1 MNAITDIV
9 IDLNRYPFSKNA
21 LPEIE
26 ENKWVKSQW
35 PLVYLIKNDKSKLA
49 YVGETTNAFNRIKN
63 HLANEDRL
71 VLNTITLIGSNRFNK
86 SATLDIESQ
95 LIQYLSAENTY
106 KLQNGNG
113 GLTHHNYYEKPFYR
127 DIFKEIWARLKSEK
141 LVSKSI
147 EEIENSDL
155 FKYSPYKA
163 LSDDQRASVMEIIN
177 TLNSRQ
183 YPSIFVEGSAGT
195 GKTILATYLMKLLHS
210 PLPATDEIEDLEGYR
225 LEEYRLLE
233 KFHQNFKD
241 ANIGLVVPM
250 TSLRKSLKTVFG
262 AIGGLKKNMVI
273 GPSDAGKKE
282 YDILIVDEAH
292 RLAHRKNLPNYGSFD
307 ATNRSLGLGN
317 EGTQLDW
324 IMRSSKHQIFFYD
337 EAQSIKPSD
346 IPKEKFQ
353 ALKRQSAKPI
363 KLTSQM
369 RVSAG
374 NDYINFVDRLLKCQ
388 PLDNLTIP
396 ENYDFRLFTSFQD
409 FHKEIIVKE
418 KELGLSRLIAGYSWP
433 WISKSDKSLYDI
445 EIEGT
450 KLQWNNVHIDW
461 INSADPKVEVGCI
474 HTTQGYDLNYAGII
488 FGKEITYNKEFN
500 RIEII
505 RENYHDRKGRAGID
519 DDERLKEYIV
529 NIYKTIMYRGIKGT
543 MVYACDPKLREY
555 LASHITIAETTNSDP
570 GEQMEKGSMIRT
582 LNFKD
587 VKPYENAIPLVDIQA
602 AAGSFS
608 ENQQHSELTWI
619 EIPEGIEISEG
630 DFACKVIGES
640 MNKRIPNGSLCLF
653 RKYTGGSRNG
663 KIVLVE
669 LTSMQD
675 ADFGSRY
682 TVKKYESVKNI
693 SVDEWSHES
702 IILKPLSTYAEY
714 SNIVLTEDELVDF
727 RVVGVFD
734 RVIELP

>member
-21 LPEIE
+21 LSEIA

-35 PLVYLIKNDKSKLA
+35 PLVYLIKNDKRKLA

-63 HLANEDRL
+63 HFANEDRL
-71 VLNTITLIGSNRFNK
+71 VLNTITLIGSDRFNK

-163 LSDDQRASVMEIIN
+163 LSDDQRESVMEIIN
-177 TLNSRQ
+177 TLNSQ
-183 YPSIFVEGSAGT
+183 QHPSIFVEGSAGT

-210 PLPATDEIEDLEGYR
+210 PLPAADEIEDLEGYR

-233 KFHQNFKD
+233 TFHQNFGD
-241 ANIGLVVPM
+241 VNIGLVVPM

-262 AIGGLKKNMVI
+262 AIGGLKTNMVI
-273 GPSDAGKKE
+273 GPSDAVKKE

-292 RLAHRKNLPNYGSFD
+292 RLAQRKNIPNYGSFD

-346 IPKEKFQ
+346 IPKEKFNEV
-353 ALKRQSAKPI
+353 KRQSAKPV

-374 NDYINFVDRLLKCQ
+374 SDYINFIDRLLKCE
-388 PLDNLTIP
+388 PLDDLTIP

-433 WISKSDKSLYDI
+433 WISKSDKGLFDI

-488 FGKEITYNKEFN
+488 FGKEITYNRQLN

-505 RENYHDRKGRAGID
+505 RENYHDRNGSAGID
-519 DDERLKEYIV
+519 DDERLKEYVV

-543 MVYACDPKLREY
+543 LVYACNQELRDY
-555 LASHITIAETTNSDP
+555 LATYIKNETSGKSLTFIEEEPILRVLDFQKV
-570 GEQMEKGSMIRT
+570 E
-582 LNFKD
+582 
-587 VKPYENAIPLVDIQA
+587 PYKNAIPLVDIQA

-608 ENQQHSELTWI
+608 ENQLHSELTWV
-619 EIPEGIEISEG
+619 EVPDGIRVSEG
-630 DFACKVIGES
+630 DFICKVVGES

-653 RKYTGGSRNG
+653 NQYTGGSRNG

-669 LTSMQD
+669 STSIQD
-675 ADFGSRY
+675 ADFGSGY
-682 TVKKYESVKNI
+682 TVKEYESVKKVRD
-693 SVDEWSHES
+693 SEWSHES
-702 IILKPLSTYAEY
+702 IILKPLSTNDEY
-714 SNIVLTEDELVDF
+714 SNIVLEEDELVDF
-727 RVVGVFD
+727 RVVGVFE
-734 RVIELP
+734 RVI

>member
-21 LPEIE
+21 LSEIA

-35 PLVYLIKNDKSKLA
+35 PLVYLIKNDKRKLA

-63 HLANEDRL
+63 HFANEDRL
-71 VLNTITLIGSNRFNK
+71 VLNTITLIGSDRFNK

-127 DIFKEIWARLKSEK
+127 DIFKEIWARLKNEK

-177 TLNSRQ
+177 TLNARQ

-233 KFHQNFKD
+233 TFHQNFRD

-262 AIGGLKKNMVI
+262 AIGGLKTNMVI
-273 GPSDAGKKE
+273 GPSDAVKKE

-292 RLAHRKNLPNYGSFD
+292 RLAQRKNIPNYGSFD

-346 IPKEKFQ
+346 IPKEKFREV
-353 ALKRQSAKPI
+353 KRQSAKPI

-488 FGKEITYNKEFN
+488 FGKEITYNRQLN

-505 RENYHDRKGRAGID
+505 RENYHDRNGSAGID
-519 DDERLKEYIV
+519 DDERLKEYVV

-543 MVYACDPKLREY
+543 LVYACNQELRDY
-555 LASHITIAETTNSDP
+555 LASYIENETSRKSLTIIEEEPILRVLDFQKV
-570 GEQMEKGSMIRT
+570 E
-582 LNFKD
+582 
-587 VKPYENAIPLVDIQA
+587 PYKNAIPLVDIQA

-608 ENQQHSELTWI
+608 ENQLHSELTWV
-619 EIPEGIEISEG
+619 EMPDGIRVSEG
-630 DFACKVIGES
+630 DFICKVVGES

-653 RKYTGGSRNG
+653 KHYTGGSRNG

-669 LTSMQD
+669 STSIQD
-675 ADFGSRY
+675 KDFGSGY
-682 TVKKYESVKNI
+682 TVKEYESVKNI
-693 SVDEWSHES
+693 SVNEWSHKS
-702 IILKPLSTYAEY
+702 IILKPLSTYDEY
-714 SNIVLTEDELVDF
+714 LDIVLTEDELVDF

-734 RVIELP
+734 RVIE

>member
-9 IDLNRYPFSKNA
+9 IDLNQYPFSKNA
-21 LPEIE
+21 LSEIA

-35 PLVYLIKNDKSKLA
+35 PLVYLIKNDKRKLA

-63 HLANEDRL
+63 HFANEDRL
-71 VLNTITLIGSNRFNK
+71 VLNTITLIGSDRFNK

-177 TLNSRQ
+177 NLNAQ
-183 YPSIFVEGSAGT
+183 QHASIFVEGSAGT

-210 PLPATDEIEDLEGYR
+210 PLPAADEIEDLEGYR
-225 LEEYRLLE
+225 LEEYRFLE
-233 KFHQNFKD
+233 TFHQNFRD

-262 AIGGLKKNMVI
+262 AIGGLKTNMVI
-273 GPSDAGKKE
+273 GPSDAVKKE

-292 RLAHRKNLPNYGSFD
+292 RLAQRKNIPNYGSFD

-353 ALKRQSAKPI
+353 EVKRQSAKPI

-374 NDYINFVDRLLKCQ
+374 SDYINFVDRLLKCQ
-388 PLDNLTIP
+388 PLDDLTIP

-418 KELGLSRLIAGYSWP
+418 KELGLCRLIAGYSWP

-488 FGKEITYNKEFN
+488 FGKEITYNRQLN

-505 RENYHDRKGRAGID
+505 RKNYHDRNGSAGID
-519 DDERLKEYIV
+519 DDERLKEYVV

-543 MVYACDPKLREY
+543 LVYACNQELRDY
-555 LASHITIAETTNSDP
+555 LAFYIKNETSGKSLTFIEEEPILRVLDFQKV
-570 GEQMEKGSMIRT
+570 E
-582 LNFKD
+582 
-587 VKPYENAIPLVDIQA
+587 PYKNAIPLVDIQA

-608 ENQQHSELTWI
+608 ENQLHSELTWV
-619 EIPEGIEISEG
+619 EAPDGIRVSEG
-630 DFACKVIGES
+630 DFICKVVGES

-653 RKYTGGSRNG
+653 KHYTGGSRNG

-669 LTSMQD
+669 STSIQD
-675 ADFGSRY
+675 ADFGSGY
-682 TVKKYESVKNI
+682 TVKEYESVKNI
-693 SVDEWSHES
+693 SDSEWSHES
-702 IILKPLSTYAEY
+702 IILKPLSTHDEY
-714 SNIVLTEDELVDF
+714 SNIVLKEDELVDF
-727 RVVGVFD
+727 RVVGVFEK
-734 RVIELP
+734 VI

>member
-9 IDLNRYPFSKNA
+9 IDLNKYPFSKNA
-21 LPEIE
+21 LSEIA

-63 HLANEDRL
+63 HFANEDRL
-71 VLNTITLIGSNRFNK
+71 VLNTITLIGSDRFNK

-127 DIFKEIWARLKSEK
+127 DIFKEIWSRLKSEN

-163 LSDDQRASVMEIIN
+163 LSDDQRASVMEIISI
-177 TLNSRQ
+177 LNKRQ

-210 PLPATDEIEDLEGYR
+210 PLPAADEIEDLEEYR
-225 LEEYRLLE
+225 LEEYRFLE
-233 KFHQNFKD
+233 AFYQNFRD
-241 ANIGLVVPM
+241 AKIGLVVPM

-262 AIGGLKKNMVI
+262 AIGGLKTNMVI
-273 GPSDAGKKE
+273 GPSDVVHKE

-292 RLAHRKNLPNYGSFD
+292 RLARRKNIPNYGSFD

-324 IMRSSKHQIFFYD
+324 IMRSSRHQIFFYD

-353 ALKRQSAKPI
+353 EVKRQSAKPI

-396 ENYDFRLFTSFQD
+396 ENYDFRLFTSFKD
-409 FHKEIIVKE
+409 FHKEIILKE
-418 KELGLSRLIAGYSWP
+418 KELGLCRLIAGYSWP

-445 EIEGT
+445 EIDGT

-461 INSADPKVEVGCI
+461 INSADPKIEVGCI

-488 FGKEITYNKEFN
+488 FGKEITYNRKLN

-505 RENYHDRKGRAGID
+505 RENYHDRNGSVGID
-519 DDERLKEYIV
+519 DEERLKEYVV
-529 NIYKTIMYRGIKGT
+529 NIYKTILYRGIKGT
-543 MVYACDPKLREY
+543 LVYACNQELRDY
-555 LASHITIAETTNSDP
+555 LASYIKSETI
-570 GEQMEKGSMIRT
+570 GESVTIMEEEPILKV
-582 LNFKD
+582 LDFQK
-587 VKPYENAIPLVDIQA
+587 VKPYKNSIPFVDIQA

-608 ENQQHSELTWI
+608 ENQKQSELTWV
-619 EIPEGIEISEG
+619 EVPDGIRISEG
-630 DFACKVIGES
+630 DFICKVVGES

-653 RKYTGGSRNG
+653 KHPTGGSRNG

-669 LTSMQD
+669 STSIQD
-675 ADFGSRY
+675 ADFGSGY
-682 TVKKYESVKNI
+682 TVKEYESVKNI
-693 SVDEWSHES
+693 SVNEWRHES
-702 IILKPLSTYAEY
+702 IILKPLSTYGEY
-714 SNIVLTEDELVDF
+714 SNIVLTEGELVDF

-734 RVIELP
+734 RVIE

>member
-21 LPEIE
+21 LSEIA

-35 PLVYLIKNDKSKLA
+35 PLVYIIKNDKRKLA

-63 HLANEDRL
+63 HFANEDRL
-71 VLNTITLIGSNRFNK
+71 VLNTITLIGSDRFNK

-113 GLTHHNYYEKPFYR
+113 GLTHHNYYERPFYR

-141 LVSKSI
+141 LVSKTI

-163 LSDDQRASVMEIIN
+163 LSDDQRTSVMEIIN
-177 TLNSRQ
+177 TLNARQ
-183 YPSIFVEGSAGT
+183 HPSIFVEGSAGT

-210 PLPATDEIEDLEGYR
+210 PLPAIDEIEDLEGYR

-233 KFHQNFKD
+233 TFHQNFRD

-262 AIGGLKKNMVI
+262 AIGGLKTNMVI
-273 GPSDAGKKE
+273 GPSDAVKKE

-292 RLAHRKNLPNYGSFD
+292 RLAQRKNIPNYGSFD

-346 IPKEKFQ
+346 IPKEKFRE
-353 ALKRQSAKPI
+353 LKRQSAKPI

-374 NDYINFVDRLLKCQ
+374 NDYINFVDRLLKCK

-396 ENYDFRLFTSFQD
+396 ENYDFRLFNSFQD

-450 KLQWNNVHIDW
+450 KLQWNNIHIDW

-488 FGKEITYNKEFN
+488 FGKEITYNRQLN

-505 RENYHDRKGRAGID
+505 RENYHDRNGSAGID
-519 DDERLKEYIV
+519 DDERLKEYVV

-543 MVYACDPKLREY
+543 LVYACNKELRDY
-555 LASHITIAETTNSDP
+555 LASYIKNETSGKSSTFIEEEPILRVLDFHKV
-570 GEQMEKGSMIRT
+570 E
-582 LNFKD
+582 
-587 VKPYENAIPLVDIQA
+587 PYKNAIPLVDIQA

-608 ENQQHSELTWI
+608 ENQQHSELTWV
-619 EIPEGIEISEG
+619 EVPKGIRVSEG
-630 DFACKVIGES
+630 DFICKVVGES

-653 RKYTGGSRNG
+653 KHYSGGSRNG

-669 LTSMQD
+669 STSIQD
-675 ADFGSRY
+675 ADFGSGY
-682 TVKKYESVKNI
+682 TVKEYESVKNI
-693 SVDEWSHES
+693 RASEWRHES

-714 SNIVLTEDELVDF
+714 SNIVLTEDELIDF

-734 RVIELP
+734 RVI